1 MKPDPW
7 PCCCWMAGPRPK
19 IPPRGLMVRLTV
31 SMRTTAG
38 PAFSTAST
46 ITELLGCRDGAGAA
60 SVIRGCS
67 GGCRPGREILVAVQ
81 EVSRPA
87 ETAVRVRRDRKRGW
101 TIGSGRASL
110 KASLKTDPRARAA
123 YIRPSRRGLLV
134 QQGDQLWHRVSQ
146 ELQAR
151 LSKPTFETW
160 IRPARC
166 RSFGGDLLQLE
177 APNSFACGWLHK
189 NYLTMIA
196 AVASEHA
203 GRPVRVEVLVAPG
216 ADPLPLPQEQDTA
229 AAPAAPERPTPPPP
243 RAPARA
249 ASSLFRPGAG
259 LNTRYVFNRFVV
271 GANSRMAHAAS
282 LAVAEAPGREFN
294 PLFICGGVGLGKT
307 HLMQAIGHYRLEI
320 DPEARVFYVSTE
332 TFTNDLIQAIRKD
345 GMQAFRDRYR
355 AADLI
360 LVDDIQFIE
369 GKEYTQ
375 EEFFHTFN
383 ALHEA
388 GRQIVIAS
396 DRPPSQIPR
405 LQERLIS
412 RFSMGL
418 IADIQTPDL
427 ETRMAILHK
436 KAEAEQMALP
446 RELIQYIAGR
456 FTSNIRELEG
466 ALTRAVAF
474 ASITGLPMTVESVAP
489 MLDPVGND
497 VAVTPQQVLE
507 KVAEVFEVAIEE
519 MLSPSRKRA
528 VSQSRQVGMYL
539 MRQSTSL
546 SLPRIG
552 EAFGG
557 KDHSTVMYAVE
568 QVEKKLSSDPDLA
581 RRVQQVRDLLQI
593 DSRKRR

>member
-1 MKPDPW
+1 M
-7 PCCCWMAGPRPK
+7 
-19 IPPRGLMVRLTV
+19 
-31 SMRTTAG
+31 
-38 PAFSTAST
+38 
-46 ITELLGCRDGAGAA
+46 
-60 SVIRGCS
+60 
-67 GGCRPGREILVAVQ
+67 Q
-81 EVSRPA
+81 Q
-87 ETAVRVRRDRKRGW
+87 
-101 TIGSGRASL
+101 GS
-110 KASLKTDPRARAA
+110 
-123 YIRPSRRGLLV
+123 V
-134 QQGDQLWHRVSQ
+134 QQGDELWHQVQ
-146 ELQAR
+146 QALQAN

-166 RSFGGDLLQLE
+166 EGFSANQLQLE
-177 APNSFACGWLHK
+177 APNSFACGWLRK
-189 NYLTMIA
+189 NYLGTIE
-196 AVASEHA
+196 AVASEIA
-203 GRPVRVEVLVAPG
+203 GRPVQVLVSAASGEDVITPSGNGTSGAAPPPVIPGGPRATGETPRKLAPG
-216 ADPLPLPQEQDTA
+216 
-229 AAPAAPERPTPPPP
+229 
-243 RAPARA
+243 
-249 ASSLFRPGAG
+249 
-259 LNTRYVFNRFVV
+259 LNPRYVFNRFVV
-271 GANSRMAHAAS
+271 GPNSRMAHAAA

-294 PLFICGGVGLGKT
+294 PLFLCGGVGLGKT

-320 DPEARVFYVSTE
+320 NPEARVFYVSTE

-418 IADIQTPDL
+418 IADIQAPDL

-436 KAEAEQMALP
+436 KAEQEQMVLP
-446 RELIQYIAGR
+446 RDLIQFIAGR

-489 MLDPVGND
+489 MLDPAGGD
-497 VAVTPQQVLE
+497 VEVKPSQVMD
-507 KVAEVFEVAIEE
+507 KVSEVFGVGVEE
-519 MLSPSRKRA
+519 MCSASRKRA
-528 VSQSRQVGMYL
+528 VSQARQVGMYL
-539 MRQSTSL
+539 MRQSTNL

-568 QVEKKLSSDPDLA
+568 QIDRKLNSDPALS
-581 RRVQQVRDLLQI
+581 RQVQQVRDLLQI

>member
-1 MKPDPW
+1 MRRF
-7 PCCCWMAGPRPK
+7 GFFETT
-19 IPPRGLMVRLTV
+19 GLVQH
-31 SMRTTAG
+31 G
-38 PAFSTAST
+38 D
-46 ITELLGCRDGAGAA
+46 ELW
-60 SVIRGCS
+60 
-67 GGCRPGREILVAVQ
+67 Q
-81 EVSRPA
+81 
-87 ETAVRVRRDRKRGW
+87 
-101 TIGSGRASL
+101 
-110 KASLKTDPRARAA
+110 
-123 YIRPSRRGLLV
+123 LV
-134 QQGDQLWHRVSQ
+134 QQA
-146 ELQAR
+146 LQAN

-166 RSFGGDLLQLE
+166 QSFEAGLLQLE
-177 APNSFACGWLHK
+177 APNSFACGWLRK
-189 NYLTMIA
+189 NYLVTIE
-196 AVASEHA
+196 AVASEIAGLPVKVLVSTASGDDVIAAAASGAEAAVAPVAVA
-203 GRPVRVEVLVAPG
+203 GRNVVPRATGETPRKLAPG
-216 ADPLPLPQEQDTA
+216 
-229 AAPAAPERPTPPPP
+229 
-243 RAPARA
+243 
-249 ASSLFRPGAG
+249 
-259 LNTRYVFNRFVV
+259 LNPRYVFNRFVV
-271 GANSRMAHAAS
+271 GPNSRMAHAAA

-294 PLFICGGVGLGKT
+294 PLFLCGGVGLGKT

-320 DPEARVFYVSTE
+320 NPDARVFYISTE

-418 IADIQTPDL
+418 IADIQVPDL

-436 KAEAEQMALP
+436 KAEQEQMVLP
-446 RELIQYIAGR
+446 RDLIQFIAGR

-489 MLDPVGND
+489 MLDPGGWD
-497 VAVTPQQVLE
+497 VEVKPGQVIE
-507 KVAEVFEVAIEE
+507 KVAEVFGVGVEE
-519 MLSPSRKRA
+519 MRSASRKRA
-528 VSQSRQVGMYL
+528 VSQARQVGMYL
-539 MRQSTSL
+539 MRQSTNL

-568 QVEKKLSSDPDLA
+568 QIDRKLNSDPALS
-581 RRVQQVRDLLQI
+581 RQVQQVRDLLQI

>member
-1 MKPDPW
+1 MGD
-7 PCCCWMAGPRPK
+7 
-19 IPPRGLMVRLTV
+19 V
-31 SMRTTAG
+31 SPSGTAPIFVG
-38 PAFSTAST
+38 
-46 ITELLGCRDGAGAA
+46 R
-60 SVIRGCS
+60 RGC
-67 GGCRPGREILVAVQ
+67 LA
-81 EVSRPA
+81 
-87 ETAVRVRRDRKRGW
+87 
-101 TIGSGRASL
+101 
-110 KASLKTDPRARAA
+110 
-123 YIRPSRRGLLV
+123 V
-134 QQGDQLWHRVSQ
+134 QQGETLWRQVQ
-146 ELQAR
+146 EALQGN

-166 RSFGGDLLQLE
+166 AGFNGIELQLV
-177 APNSFACGWLHK
+177 APNAFACGWLRK
-189 NYLTMIA
+189 NYLVTIA
-196 AVASEHA
+196 AVASELA
-203 GRPVRVEVLVAPG
+203 GQTISVQVEAGTDPELAEGLNGHGLKAAVTPGEASPVGESSLPSVAAQRLPTGEAPRKLAPG
-216 ADPLPLPQEQDTA
+216 
-229 AAPAAPERPTPPPP
+229 
-243 RAPARA
+243 
-249 ASSLFRPGAG
+249 
-259 LNTRYVFNRFVV
+259 LNPRYVFNRFVV
-271 GANSRMAHAAS
+271 GPNSRMAHAAA
-282 LAVAEAPGREFN
+282 LAVAEAPGRELN

-320 DPEARVFYVSTE
+320 DPEARVAYVSTE

-345 GMQAFRDRYR
+345 GMQKFRDRYR

-418 IADIQTPDL
+418 IADIQAPDL

-436 KAEAEQMALP
+436 KAEHERVSLP
-446 RELIQYIAGR
+446 RDLIQYLAGR

-489 MLDPVGND
+489 MLDPAGVE
-497 VAVTPQQVLE
+497 VEVTPAQVLS
-507 KVAEVFEVAIEE
+507 KVAEVFGVSVEE
-519 MLSPSRKRA
+519 MKSPSRKRA
-528 VSQSRQVGMYL
+528 VSQARQVGMYL
-539 MRQSTSL
+539 MRQGTNL

-552 EAFGG
+552 DEFGG

-568 QVEKKLSSDPDLA
+568 QIDKKLGADPQLG
-581 RRVQQVRDLLQI
+581 RQVQQVRDLLQI
-593 DSRKRR
+593 DSRRRTK